1 MHELTFEVG
10 EHFQIGDGIVV
21 RVIAT
26 QGSQTKLGIE
36 APRDVAV
43 HREEIY
49 ERICKERQRS
59 TTC

>member
-36 APRDVAV
+36 APDVAV

-49 ERICKERQRS
+49 ERICKERQQSS
-59 TTC
+59 TC